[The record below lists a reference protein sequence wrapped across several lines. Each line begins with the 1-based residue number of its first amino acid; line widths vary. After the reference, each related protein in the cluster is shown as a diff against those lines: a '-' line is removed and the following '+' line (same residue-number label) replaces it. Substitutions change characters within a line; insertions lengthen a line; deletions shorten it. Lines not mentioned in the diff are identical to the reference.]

1 MKLLYKKYR
10 LRLQAL
16 SMLVTMFIATIVAI
30 SCEKEELEVQ
40 QGYSFNVKIM
50 PVPKEITFGQTVE
63 IRMSIQ
69 SSGHFQDERYY
80 LRYFQFDGKGSL
92 RYYDQSPYLPNDI
105 YELPKREFRL
115 YYTSASNV
123 SQSFDIWISD
133 GFGSEKQVSFNF
145 NSTD

>member
-92 RYYDQSPYLPNDI
+92 RYYDQSPYLPNVI